1 MAERVAESGGEDDQA
16 RSASPEIGGR
26 AHSELCLGTLP
37 SGAGAAAAPHALSP
51 RRAGLSPLSSEA
63 DAAMWFRQA
72 SALSA
77 EADHSQLHRMILML
91 SVDVPLSATL

>member
-1 MAERVAESGGEDDQA
+1 MPLR
-16 RSASPEIGGR
+16 
-26 AHSELCLGTLP
+26 
-37 SGAGAAAAPHALSP
+37 
-51 RRAGLSPLSSEA
+51 RRARASI
-63 DAAMWFRQA
+63 MWFRQA